1 MNNAKNQPLFSVRE
15 ITSNIRRFLEAQFS
29 RIGVKGE
36 VSNFTRHSSG
46 HWYFNLKD
54 SSAQIS
60 AVMFRSSNQ
69 KMVFQPKAG
78 EEIILWGRLTVYEPR
93 GAYQILADRIERV
106 GDGALQKAFE
116 QLKVKLKKEGLF
128 DRKRPIPYLPRHIA
142 VVTALTGA
150 ALRDVLN
157 VLNRRSKGIQ
167 VTVAPALME
176 GSQAAV
182 SIQMALKQAFQLK
195 DLDLVL
201 ITRGGG
207 SAESLWVFN
216 DETLARLAFQ
226 CPVPLVSAIGHEIDF
241 TIMDFIA
248 DLRAPTPS
256 SAAEL
261 ISKNNVELL
270 ERIQNNKKSLIYSLK
285 GLIQQKVKGLNQ
297 CERTLAS
304 PLSKIETALLK
315 CDDYILRMEQNA
327 KNFLELKKHLL
338 HKLTDVLIQ
347 LDPQQIMSRGYSLCF
362 KGGRVIRDSAE
373 LNAQDVVD
381 LRFFKGWAVA
391 QITKKETEKK

>member
-1 MNNAKNQPLFSVRE
+1 MNVTQNRTLFSVKE
-15 ITSNIRRFLEAQFS
+15 ITSNIRQFLEAQFS

-36 VSNFTRHSSG
+36 VSSFTRHSSG

-54 SSAQIS
+54 SDSQIS
-60 AVMFRSSNQ
+60 AVMFRNANQ
-69 KMVFQPKAG
+69 KMTFQPKTG
-78 EEIILWGRLTVYEPR
+78 EEVTLWGRITVYEPR
-93 GAYQILADRIERV
+93 GSYQILVDRIERA

-116 QLKVKLKKEGLF
+116 RLKTQLKNEGLF
-128 DRKRPIPYLPRHIA
+128 DRKRALPYLPRHIA
-142 VVTALTGA
+142 IVTALTGA
-150 ALRDVLN
+150 ALRDVIS

-167 VTVAPALME
+167 ITVSPALME
-176 GSQAAV
+176 GSQASA
-182 SIQMALKQAFQLK
+182 SIQTALKQAWKLK

-216 DETLARLAFQ
+216 DESLARLAFK

-270 ERIQNNKKSLIYSLK
+270 DKIQNNKKNLIFSFSN
-285 GLIQQKVKGLNQ
+285 IFQQKGKELDH
-297 CERTLAS
+297 CRKTLSS

-315 CDDYILRMEQNA
+315 CDDYALRVERNV
-327 KNFLELKKHLL
+327 KNFIELKKHLL
-338 HKLTDVLIQ
+338 HKLKDVLIQ
-347 LDPQQIMSRGYSLCF
+347 LDPQQIMSRGYSLCLKRGRIIRSAAELSEGDSVCIKLF
-362 KGGRVIRDSAE
+362 KGQAA
-373 LNAQDVVD
+373 AQV
-381 LRFFKGWAVA
+381 
-391 QITKKETEKK
+391 TKKETV

>member
-1 MNNAKNQPLFSVRE
+1 MAQNKTLFSVRE
-15 ITSNIRRFLEAQFS
+15 ITSNIRQFLEAKFS
-29 RIGVKGE
+29 RIGVRGE
-36 VSNFTRHSSG
+36 VSSFTCHASG

-69 KMVFQPKAG
+69 KMAFQPKVG
-78 EEIILWGRLTVYEPR
+78 EEIILWGRITVYEPR
-93 GAYQILADRIERV
+93 GAYQILADQMERV

-116 QLKVKLKKEGLF
+116 RLKTKLKNEGLF
-128 DRKRPIPYLPRHIA
+128 DRKNPLPYLPRHIA

-167 VTVAPALME
+167 ITIAPALME
-176 GSQAAV
+176 GSQASASV
-182 SIQMALKQAFQLK
+182 QRALKQAWKLK

-216 DETLARLAFQ
+216 DEALARLAFQ

-256 SAAEL
+256 AAAEL
-261 ISKNNVELL
+261 ISKNNAALL
-270 ERIQNNKKSLIYSLK
+270 EKIQNHKKSLIYSLK
-285 GLIQQKVKGLNQ
+285 RGLQQKVKELSR
-297 CERTLAS
+297 CKKTLAS
-304 PLSKIETALLK
+304 PISKMEDALLK
-315 CDDYILRMEQNA
+315 CDDYILRMEQNV
-327 KNFLELKKHLL
+327 KNLLELKKHLL
-338 HKLTDVLIQ
+338 QKLKGVLTQ
-347 LDPQQIMSRGYSLCF
+347 LDPQQIMSRGYSLCL
-362 KGGRVIRDSAE
+362 KGDRVIQNSAE
-373 LNAQDVVD
+373 LKEKD
-381 LRFFKGWAVA
+381 LVNIRFFKGRAAA
-391 QITKKETEKK
+391 QITKKETI

>member
-1 MNNAKNQPLFSVRE
+1 
-15 ITSNIRRFLEAQFS
+15 
-29 RIGVKGE
+29 
-36 VSNFTRHSSG
+36 VSSFTCHSSG

-60 AVMFRSSNQ
+60 AVMFRNTNQ
-69 KMVFQPKAG
+69 KVNFQPKVG
-78 EEIILWGRLTVYEPR
+78 EEIILWGRITVYEPR
-93 GAYQILADRIERV
+93 GAYQILADRMEKA

-116 QLKVKLKKEGLF
+116 QLKVKLKNEGLF
-128 DRKRPIPYLPRHIA
+128 DRKSPLPYLPRHIA
-142 VVTALTGA
+142 VVTAVTGA
-150 ALRDVLN
+150 ALRDVLS

-176 GSQAAV
+176 GRQASA
-182 SIQMALKQAFQLK
+182 SIQMALKQAWKLK

-216 DETLARLAFQ
+216 DEALARLAFE

-270 ERIQNNKKSLIYSLK
+270 EKVQSNKKSLIYSLMTV
-285 GLIQQKVKGLNQ
+285 IQQKVRELKS
-297 CERTLAS
+297 CRRTLAS
-304 PLSKIETALLK
+304 PLSKIEDALLT
-315 CDDYILRMEQNA
+315 CDDYSSRMEQNV

-338 HKLTDVLIQ
+338 HKLQNVLVQ
-347 LDPQQIMSRGYSLCF
+347 LDPQQIMSRGYSLCL
-362 KGGRVIRDSAE
+362 KGGQVIRSSAE
-373 LNAQDVVD
+373 LTLKDTVD
-381 LRFFKGWAVA
+381 IRFFKGEVKA
-391 QITKKETEKK
+391 QVTEKGKT